1 MTTPGLS
8 SVGFVMCGAG
18 FRDDPMV
25 RPGKVRQRG
34 MAEGSPRIQRWHLLF
49 NNFVFLGQI
58 WIQMKI
64 SKRVRYGGGLFLGHL
79 MQTMPTSADA
89 HRYNKS
95 KKEKQ
100 RIIGN
105 IQLKLT
111 GILRSTSGMA
121 MFKIFKL
128 SDVWVLS
135 AGCAVAERGSEPQSA
150 RRGAGF
156 LCHLRQRVLPRHS
169 HAGRNGRRSLYPR
182 AVSLPASWQVASA
195 NRPFWCYNSH
205 YFIKGFCLRSLSFLF
220 FFFISCV
227 CLKINHW

>member
-1 MTTPGLS
+1 MDTNEN
-8 SVGFVMCGAG
+8 FKKGA
-18 FRDDPMV
+18 
-25 RPGKVRQRG
+25 
-34 MAEGSPRIQRWHLLF
+34 
-49 NNFVFLGQI
+49 I
-58 WIQMKI
+58 WG
-64 SKRVRYGGGLFLGHL
+64 RGLFLGHL

-89 HRYNKS
+89 HRCNKS

-220 FFFISCV
+220 FYFFYFL
-227 CLKINHW
+227 CLFENKSLVTHTELSAFLSFASP